1 MHDMTQLCPKCSDYT
16 CSRGSALYTAR

>member
-1 MHDMTQLCPKCSDYT
+1 MHDVTQLCPKCSDYT